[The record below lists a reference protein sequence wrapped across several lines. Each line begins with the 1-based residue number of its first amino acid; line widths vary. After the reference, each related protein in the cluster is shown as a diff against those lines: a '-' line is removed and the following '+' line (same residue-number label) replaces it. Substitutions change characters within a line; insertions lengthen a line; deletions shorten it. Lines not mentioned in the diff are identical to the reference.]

1 MASAFEGVE
10 KRLEIIFS
18 ASTSNKNLREK
29 LTRNVLHQI
38 LKPVDCKIEDLLSED
53 QVDAYLLS
61 ASSLFVFDDFVILK
75 TCGYTKIFECMKEL
89 IRVAAREVNSV
100 LYTRG
105 RFFWPQMQPDPHSL
119 FSDEKLALAEK
130 LNDTNL
136 GLEKV
141 EDSADN
147 NTKEVLT
154 VELCMRRLDREK
166 ASVFEEKTS
175 PTSEKMT
182 KASGIGLIFPDA
194 KLSTFAF
201 SPCGYSMN
209 SVEGKAIFTIH
220 VVPEEAWSFASFEC
234 CGYEFKDDE
243 SLQQLVAR
251 ALACFKPK
259 MFTLA
264 IRSNLPVIGGEPQ
277 CNLNPDGYS
286 CKREICSLGKGGSVV
301 YYYTV

>member
-1 MASAFEGVE
+1 
-10 KRLEIIFS
+10 L
-18 ASTSNKNLREK
+18 
-29 LTRNVLHQI
+29 
-38 LKPVDCKIEDLLSED
+38 
-53 QVDAYLLS
+53 
-61 ASSLFVFDDFVILK
+61 
-75 TCGYTKIFECMKEL
+75 
-89 IRVAAREVNSV
+89 NSV

-141 EDSADN
+141 EDAVLGVDDEKQWHILSVFPHAADN
-147 NTKEVLT
+147 NTKEVL
-154 VELCMRRLDREK
+154 
-166 ASVFEEKTS
+166 
-175 PTSEKMT
+175 
-182 KASGIGLIFPDA
+182 
-194 KLSTFAF
+194 
-201 SPCGYSMN
+201 
-209 SVEGKAIFTIH
+209 IH

-243 SLQQLVAR
+243 SHPCFMGFSHGP
-251 ALACFKPK
+251 ACFKPK

-277 CNLNPDGYS
+277 CNLDPDGYS
-286 CKREICSLGKGGSVV
+286 CKREICSVV

>member
-75 TCGYTKIFECMKEL
+75 TCGNTKIFECMKEL

-105 RFFWPQMQPDPHSL
+105 QFFWPQMQPDPHSFFIRL
-119 FSDEKLALAEK
+119 IPISQKQWHILSDFPHA
-130 LNDTNL
+130 
-136 GLEKV
+136 
-141 EDSADN
+141 ADN

-166 ASVFEEKTS
+166 ASIFEEKTS

-182 KASGIGLIFPDA
+182 EASGIGLIFPEA

-209 SVEGKAIFTIH
+209 SVEGKAISTIH

-243 SLQQLVAR
+243 SLQQVVAR

-277 CNLNPDGYS
+277 CNLDPDGYS
-286 CKREICSLGKGGSVV
+286 CKREICSLEKGGSVV